1 MQFIHLCICL
11 CLHLQKTSASSDDGS
26 LEGVVEQLTRF
37 RSEVRA
43 FALARHDSTGKAGLS
58 PDRIPLLKACDAL
71 RNDLAPLGV
80 ILKVFFQWK
89 QRPTCTLSLNVPC
102 LFVSL
107 PRLQDRG
114 AASTWEIT
122 APTPSQKAQDEDQDR
137 STRDRP
143 SDSNKSWIVSLS
155 EWVLHRLIILDCR
168 TSVTLMAG
176 YQLEFNAVFDLYSK

>member
-1 MQFIHLCICL
+1 MCISFFCAFV
-11 CLHLQKTSASSDDGS
+11 CVHLQKTSASSDDGS

-43 FALARHDSTGKAGLS
+43 FALARRDSPGKAGLS

-80 ILKVFFQWK
+80 ILKVFWLWK
-89 QRPTCTLSLNVPC
+89 TRAHVHVFSLNVTC
-102 LFVSL
+102 VFMSL
-107 PRLQDRG
+107 PHLQDRG

-122 APTPSQKAQDEDQDR
+122 APTPSQKVQDEDRDR

-143 SDSNKSWIVSLS
+143 SDSNKLWIVSLN
-155 EWVLHRLIILDCR
+155 EFCIVWLFLDCR

-176 YQLEFNAVFDLYSK
+176 YPLAFNAVFDLHGK